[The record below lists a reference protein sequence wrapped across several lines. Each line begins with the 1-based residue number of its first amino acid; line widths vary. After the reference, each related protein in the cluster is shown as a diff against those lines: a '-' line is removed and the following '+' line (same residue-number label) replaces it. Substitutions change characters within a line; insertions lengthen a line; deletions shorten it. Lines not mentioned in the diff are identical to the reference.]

1 MVASDETSLFSGS
14 CEISIAFR
22 GKPAVV
28 APVATSNSAPEI
40 PVTVEP
46 ELVYTMSKLPNKSAI
61 GNAALP
67 RISYMTFGSSI
78 IQASMSDAFVLA
90 G

>member
-1 MVASDETSLFSGS
+1 MASEPTSLFSGS
-14 CEISIAFR
+14 CDISIALI

-28 APVATSNSAPEI
+28 APVVTSNSAPDI

-61 GNAALP
+61 GNAA
-67 RISYMTFGSSI
+67 SH
-78 IQASMSDAFVLA
+78 
-90 G
+90 